1 MKEDGQKL
9 SRFQRN
15 KQCIIWS
22 TVASLC
28 AIALILGLAIGLTRK
43 SQSTTNVMA
52 VQNAP
57 EQFILTG
64 NNFTITSQTTTRYYE
79 FNVTQQNGSPD
90 GFQRT
95 MLVVNSK

>member
-1 MKEDGQKL
+1 
-9 SRFQRN
+9 
-15 KQCIIWS
+15 
-22 TVASLC
+22 
-28 AIALILGLAIGLTRK
+28 
-43 SQSTTNVMA
+43 MA
-52 VQNAP
+52 VQNVP